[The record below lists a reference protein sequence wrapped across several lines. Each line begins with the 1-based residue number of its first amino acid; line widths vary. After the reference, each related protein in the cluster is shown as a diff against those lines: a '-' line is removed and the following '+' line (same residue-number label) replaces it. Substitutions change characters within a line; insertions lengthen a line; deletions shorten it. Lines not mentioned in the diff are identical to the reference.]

1 MGPEQQPETGS
12 IQKARWGKAIA
23 LSVGLIALLAFG
35 TYFNYTQGKLRDS
48 STDGA
53 SSGDEPPATPVP
65 TLTFTEW
72 RSEAETISYSTLLS
86 EADQN
91 EGKTVYFRGQVGH
104 IASATENYIEMWVY
118 VALDDR
124 TEGWGEDQVVLHYR
138 DFPAGVNV
146 EDIISF
152 VAVMDGVDSVHHVPE
167 LTVKALEVE

>member
-1 MGPEQQPETGS
+1 M
-12 IQKARWGKAIA
+12 
-23 LSVGLIALLAFG
+23 LSLGLIALLSIG
-35 TYFNYTQGKLRDS
+35 TYVNLTQGNLGDS
-48 STDGA
+48 STDVG
-53 SSGDEPPATPVP
+53 SSGDEPTTTPVS

-72 RSEAETISYSTLLS
+72 RSETET
-86 EADQN
+86 
-91 EGKTVYFRGQVGH
+91 
-104 IASATENYIEMWVY
+104 YIEMWVY

-138 DFPAGVNV
+138 NFPAGVNV

>member
-1 MGPEQQPETGS
+1 MGPDQLPEAGS
-12 IQKARWGKAIA
+12 ALKANWGRAIA

-35 TYFNYTQGKLRDS
+35 TYLNYTQGETRDS
-48 STDGA
+48 SVA
-53 SSGDEPPATPVP
+53 ESSSGAELAATPVP

-72 RSEAETISYSTLLS
+72 RSEAETISYDTLLGD
-86 EADQN
+86 ADQN

-104 IASATENYIEMWVY
+104 IASATESYIEMWVY

-124 TEGWGEDQVVLHYR
+124 IEGWGEDQVVLHYR
-138 DFPAGVNV
+138 NFPAGVNV

-152 VAVMDGVDSVHHVPE
+152 VAVMDGVDPVHHVPE